1 MFIII
6 EKHWEITL
14 HAQLD
19 INYVALALL
28 NDGNKI
34 KTSKIKSGVLI
45 NIYPLLFHLRFG
57 SLW

>member
-1 MFIII
+1 MFTIIK
-6 EKHWEITL
+6 KHWEITK
-14 HAQLD
+14 HAQSD
-19 INYVALALL
+19 INYVALVLL

-45 NIYPLLFHLRFG
+45 NIYPLLFHLRLG

>member
-6 EKHWEITL
+6 EKHWEITK

-19 INYVALALL
+19 INYVALVLL

-34 KTSKIKSGVLI
+34 DI
-45 NIYPLLFHLRFG
+45 
-57 SLW
+57 